1 MLINNNIIVNKLN
14 YKTLKFYP
22 SQLKFYPSQSLIHK
36 IIAVKVFKLL
46 TRRIYNNV
54 YKSHI
59 LLKFAEVVLKINLQ
73 DTKPYLNIQSLPNY
87 H

>member
-59 LLKFAEVVLKINLQ
+59 LKFAEVVFQKSICRIPSP
-73 DTKPYLNIQSLPNY
+73 T
-87 H
+87 